1 MEKFNVLKDIIN
13 SQYNHCLVVQY
24 THEYSCSAESKDMY
38 LHAFFN
44 IMPVNLNGNEDIH
57 FSNEN
62 LEQQLREAFIEFAEY
77 LLDNFFLLCKK
88 PPQPSPAPHST
99 ARRALGTR
107 VCWNTRSTIFP
118 SGCLPCP
125 THHRCVISRKFDFKE
140 AATRVQKN
148 DDGVRDN
155 DGALLKD
162 DPQAFETPQVAHIL
176 PHSLMKIEDAY
187 WSKLKTGL
195 STPSLT
201 PTLHNLFG
209 GFQMFFE
216 PVSTQLPHV
225 YKIGSYLLPFLL
237 RDPVLPVTR
246 ELYLSEERTIDLPL
260 PQLLA
265 IHSAIAHVLHLF
277 ASGEY
282 IDRLLRNQEEIG
294 VKADGSTEL
303 GRLIK
308 LRLSGWI
315 TSGCLSHLLTPWK
328 LFPVPTVLYS
338 LSTIVRFV
346 RLAFRWNL
354 HTNNVPTSRARFC
367 YSSKKLYSEN
377 NSNILTYDDG
387 DLSVNNQAAG
397 QGPAPQTLEFST
409 NRRSNSSECE
419 MLGIKKTTITILVFI
434 HLGLI

>member
-24 THEYSCSAESKDMY
+24 THD
-38 LHAFFN
+38 
-44 IMPVNLNGNEDIH
+44 
-57 FSNEN
+57 NEN

-125 THHRCVISRKFDFKE
+125 THHRCVISRKFGFKE

-148 DDGVRDN
+148 DDGARDN

-315 TSGCLSHLLTPWK
+315 TSGCLSHLLTP
-328 LFPVPTVLYS
+328 
-338 LSTIVRFV
+338 
-346 RLAFRWNL
+346 
-354 HTNNVPTSRARFC
+354 C
-367 YSSKKLYSEN
+367 EN